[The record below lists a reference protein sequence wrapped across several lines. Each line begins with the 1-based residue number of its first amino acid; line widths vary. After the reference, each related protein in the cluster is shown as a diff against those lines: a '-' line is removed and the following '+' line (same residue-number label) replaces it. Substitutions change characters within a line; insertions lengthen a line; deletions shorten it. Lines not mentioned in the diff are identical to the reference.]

1 MLLYWQIYREC
12 GKSGLSTY
20 CRYYLAVQYRI
31 VMRRL
36 LLNIVILLQCWQIYS
51 WLYWPCTIPP
61 QREHP
66 LFIYCD
72 WQDLFFKSKFFH
84 YLDPYTSIWLK
95 HRQPWASSSKGVL
108 LMVVKGKGW
117 SLIATWTNNHKQS
130 HRFRGPMSTGICY
143 RIVKWCDFA
152 VAIQCNAMGR
162 GYIYTKTDAK
172 YKSELYSIRSLYH
185 FMYDRFSIC
194 TWCIDYQ

>member
-1 MLLYWQIYREC
+1 MVLFAPKHLFFVPRQKKNNRFWRCAFSNKIR
-12 GKSGLSTY
+12 KVIFDPPSGLFEKEVNSQ
-20 CRYYLAVQYRI
+20 LSDWS
-31 VMRRL
+31 
-36 LLNIVILLQCWQIYS
+36 ILQQC
-51 WLYWPCTIPP
+51 
-61 QREHP
+61 
-66 LFIYCD
+66 
-72 WQDLFFKSKFFH
+72 
-84 YLDPYTSIWLK
+84 TSIWLK

-108 LMVVKGKGW
+108 LVVVKGKGW

-152 VAIQCNAMGR
+152 VAMGR